1 MAKTRPSRLRPL
13 TLRLLTAPAR
23 AHFFWRF
30 SHASF
35 TTFLEKHY
43 LYRLVC
49 CHYLHRHLP
58 LRIPIPAMVGR
69 PFIHFGNPLMVL
81 AILFLGGRL
90 GGFAAVVGLGGFDLL
105 NGYAATSW
113 LTALEAIVMAIV
125 VSALV
130 KAFKH
135 QDKPQYIITIAIV
148 AGLTK
153 IVTSY
158 LTGIVEALM
167 VGTILKT
174 AVVGAFLSLP
184 ATVINSIATAIIVP
198 ILYFMLRPLFKRF
211 NS

>member
-1 MAKTRPSRLRPL
+1 MQVSRHSLKNII
-13 TLRLLTAPAR
+13 
-23 AHFFWRF
+23 
-30 SHASF
+30 F
-35 TTFLEKHY
+35 TGLFAAIIYIGISL
-43 LYRLVC
+43 
-49 CHYLHRHLP
+49 

-69 PFIHFGNPLMVL
+69 PFIHFGNPRMVL

>member
-1 MAKTRPSRLRPL
+1 MQVSRHSLKNII
-13 TLRLLTAPAR
+13 
-23 AHFFWRF
+23 
-30 SHASF
+30 F
-35 TTFLEKHY
+35 TGLFAAIIYIGISL
-43 LYRLVC
+43 
-49 CHYLHRHLP
+49 

-184 ATVINSIATAIIVP
+184 QRSSIPLPQRLSCLSCTLCFVHYSNGLIVK
-198 ILYFMLRPLFKRF
+198 LVYVL
-211 NS
+211 

>member
-1 MAKTRPSRLRPL
+1 MQVSRHSLKNIIFPGL
-13 TLRLLTAPAR
+13 FAAIIYIGISL
-23 AHFFWRF
+23 
-30 SHASF
+30 
-35 TTFLEKHY
+35 
-43 LYRLVC
+43 
-49 CHYLHRHLP
+49 

-69 PFIHFGNPLMVL
+69 PVIHFGNPLMVL

-90 GGFAAVVGLGGFDLL
+90 GGFAAGGFDLL